1 MTNPYGDFQPGPPPH
16 QGQAQPHDPGQ
27 YTQQLPAQ
35 PQYAQ
40 QPHHLHDPG
49 QAYPVQQQA
58 PYQPAGQPHPYGQAP
73 PAGYPAAYPGPPAP
87 PPRPITIWIASVV
100 VWILTGAG
108 VVGGILLIAMQDG
121 FISGF
126 TTISDT
132 GSLYQAGLS
141 AMLTFLGAIV
151 LAYSAVL
158 LLFSFFAFRGAN
170 WGRWVVAIWL
180 ILSLVTSV
188 TNLLGSEFFLFGAS
202 MVVDLGILLVLNLL
216 GIALYGGLLALYLVP
231 ASHRWYQQQPRSRR

>member
-27 YTQQLPAQ
+27 YAQQPPGQ

-40 QPHHLHDPG
+40 QPHHGHYPG

-58 PYQPAGQPHPYGQAP
+58 PYQPAGQPHPYGQPAL
-73 PAGYPAAYPGPPAP
+73 AGYPAAYPGPPVP

-100 VWILTGAG
+100 VWLLTGAG

-121 FISGF
+121 FVSGF
-126 TTISDT
+126 ANISNPD
-132 GSLYQAGLS
+132 GLFQAGLS

-170 WGRWVVAIWL
+170 WGRWVVTIWL

-216 GIALYGGLLALYLVP
+216 GIALYGGLVALYLVP
-231 ASHRWYQQQPRSRR
+231 VSHRWYQQQPRSRR